1 MGGRRNIVLREGD
14 QAPDFRVLADDGR
27 TVSLADYRG
36 KNLILYFYPKANTPG
51 CIHEANGFRN
61 MFEDF
66 QAQNAKI
73 AGVSADSV
81 EAQSKFSEKLNLNF
95 PLLAD
100 TEFELIEAYGARR
113 MKSFLGK
120 TFLGIVRT
128 TFWIGPDGK
137 IVKIWNG
144 VVPRGHA
151 AEVLE
156 ALQGGPPADD
166 RNDAASA
173 AAPTSKS

>member
-1 MGGRRNIVLREGD
+1 VLREGE
-14 QAPDFRVLADDGR
+14 QAPHFEVLADDGR
-27 TVSLADYRG
+27 KVTLADYRG

-61 MFEDF
+61 MIADF
-66 QAQNAKI
+66 QAQNAEI
-73 AGVSADSV
+73 AGVSADDV
-81 EAQSKFSEKLNLNF
+81 EAQAKFSKKLNLNF

-100 TEFELIEAYGARR
+100 TEFEVIEAYGARR

-120 TFLGIVRT
+120 TFMGIVRT

-137 IVKIWNG
+137 IVKFWNG

-151 AEVLE
+151 AEVLT
-156 ALQGGPPADD
+156 ALRGEEPNGSRDD
-166 RNDAASA
+166 AESA

>member
-1 MGGRRNIVLREGD
+1 VLNEGD
-14 QAPDFRVLADDGR
+14 RAPHFEVLADDGR
-27 TVSLADYRG
+27 KVTLADYRG

-61 MFEDF
+61 MFADF
-66 QAQNAKI
+66 QAQNADI
-73 AGVSADSV
+73 AGVSADDV
-81 EAQSKFSEKLNLNF
+81 EAQAKFSKKLNLNF

-100 TEFELIEAYGARR
+100 TEFQLIEAYGARR

-120 TFLGIVRT
+120 TFMGIVRT

-151 AEVLE
+151 NEVLT
-156 ALQGGPPADD
+156 ALRGGESTGESGDS
-166 RNDAASA
+166 ASA
-173 AAPTSKS
+173 ETSTSKS

>member
-1 MGGRRNIVLREGD
+1 MLKEGD
-14 QAPDFRVLADDGR
+14 QAPHFEVLADDGR
-27 TVSLADYRG
+27 KVSLPDYRG

-61 MFEDF
+61 MFADF
-66 QAQNAKI
+66 QGQNAEI
-73 AGVSADSV
+73 AGVSADPV
-81 EAQSKFSEKLNLNF
+81 EDQSRFSKKLNLNF

-100 TEFELIEAYGARR
+100 TEFEVIEAYGARR

-120 TFLGIVRT
+120 TFMGIVRT

-151 AEVLE
+151 AEVLT
-156 ALQGGPPADD
+156 ALRGGETEGDA
-166 RNDAASA
+166 AASA
-173 AAPTSKS
+173 AAPTGNS

>member
-1 MGGRRNIVLREGD
+1 VLKEGD
-14 QAPDFRVLADDGR
+14 QAPDFQVLADDGR
-27 TVSLADYRG
+27 KVSLAGYRG

-61 MFEDF
+61 MYADF
-66 QAQNAKI
+66 QAQNAEI
-73 AGVSADSV
+73 AGVSADPV
-81 EAQSKFSEKLNLNF
+81 EAQAKFSKKLNLNF
-95 PLLAD
+95 SLLAD
-100 TEFELIEAYGARR
+100 TEFEVIEAYGARR

-120 TFLGIVRT
+120 TFMGIVRT

-151 AEVLE
+151 AEVLT
-156 ALQGGPPADD
+156 ALQNGPQAAARDE
-166 RNDAASA
+166 AASA
-173 AAPTSKS
+173 ATPAHNS

>member
-1 MGGRRNIVLREGD
+1 MLKEGD
-14 QAPDFRVLADDGR
+14 QAPHFEVLADDGR
-27 TVSLADYRG
+27 KVTLADYRG
-36 KNLILYFYPKANTPG
+36 KHLILYFYPKANTPG

-61 MFEDF
+61 MFADF
-66 QAQNAKI
+66 QEQNAEI
-73 AGVSADSV
+73 AGVSADDV
-81 EAQSKFSEKLNLNF
+81 EAQAKFSKKLNLNF

-100 TEFELIEAYGARR
+100 TEFALIEAYGARR

-120 TFLGIVRT
+120 TFMGIVRT

-151 AEVLE
+151 ADVLT
-156 ALQGGPPADD
+156 ALRGGEPNGD
-166 RNDAASA
+166 RNDTASA
-173 AAPTSKS
+173 AAPTGKS

>member
-1 MGGRRNIVLREGD
+1 MLKEGD
-14 QAPDFRVLADDGR
+14 QAPHFEVLADDGR
-27 TVSLADYRG
+27 KVTLADYRG

-61 MFEDF
+61 MIADF
-66 QAQNAKI
+66 QAQNTEI
-73 AGVSADSV
+73 AGVSADDV
-81 EAQSKFSEKLNLNF
+81 EAQSKFSKKLNLNF

-100 TEFELIEAYGARR
+100 TEFEVIEAYGARR

-120 TFLGIVRT
+120 TFMGIVRT

-144 VVPRGHA
+144 VVPRGPRSRSA
-151 AEVLE
+151 DGSARRR
-156 ALQGGPPADD
+156 AGGERD
-166 RNDAASA
+166 DAASA

>member
-1 MGGRRNIVLREGD
+1 VLNEGD
-14 QAPDFRVLADDGR
+14 QAPHFEVLADDGR
-27 TVSLADYRG
+27 KVSLADYRG

-61 MFEDF
+61 MFADF
-66 QAQNAKI
+66 QAQNAEI
-73 AGVSADSV
+73 AGVSADAV
-81 EAQSKFSEKLNLNF
+81 EAQSKFSKKLNLNF

-100 TEFELIEAYGARR
+100 TEFEVIEAYGARR

-120 TFLGIVRT
+120 TFMGIVRA

-151 AEVLE
+151 AEVLT
-156 ALQGGPPADD
+156 ALRGGEPTGDQD
-166 RNDAASA
+166 DAASA
-173 AAPTSKS
+173 AAPSSKS